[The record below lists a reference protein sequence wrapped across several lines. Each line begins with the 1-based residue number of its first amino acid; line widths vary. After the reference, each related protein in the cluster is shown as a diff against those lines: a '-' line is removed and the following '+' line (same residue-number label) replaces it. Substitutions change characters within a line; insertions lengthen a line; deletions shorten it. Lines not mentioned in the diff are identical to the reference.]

1 MPNKIQFCVDTEGL
15 PVAVGSDS
23 GLTSEAQDKEKQGGG
38 FNSEYVGADGQQQL
52 FDEVPVRLVL
62 LAPFKGGNVRTKE
75 RWGDLS
81 NAGRHPAQKKKRP
94 RGANRRRKPDRD
106 VTYMSVM
113 VAKWS
118 RV

>member
-1 MPNKIQFCVDTEGL
+1 MCFFAFLGCFGTKKRLATLDRLYEIYFFINERQP
-15 PVAVGSDS
+15 
-23 GLTSEAQDKEKQGGG
+23 
-38 FNSEYVGADGQQQL
+38 GADGQQQL

-94 RGANRRRKPDRD
+94 RGANRRRKLDGD